1 MARKR
6 TGIVSAGTTLRTIG
20 EGRQATANPRA
31 WRCPAFVAL
40 SERGAIVRTRAQRL
54 LVCCSRFE
62 MPALSL
68 IAQKPSTLRC
78 GTRDILQRGEKALR
92 LSRLADIARASVQP
106 YARGFGGTIS
116 GRDNGTSHAD
126 ALLARVV
133 RIHHRD
139 APNPASWGEVAS
151 LRRADLDWL
160 LDWGIGQYCRLVH
173 HRLLSPVAW
182 VYAFNAGI
190 ILLDTGPCVLL
201 ARAVRAADQPLRS
214 HGTAGPRTPAPSYSP

>member
-173 HRLLSPVAW
+173 HRA
-182 VYAFNAGI
+182 AFSGGLGLRLQCWDNPARHRP
-190 ILLDTGPCVLL
+190 LCPAGPCRSGCGSAAAL
-201 ARAVRAADQPLRS
+201 ARDSRATDAGAVI
-214 HGTAGPRTPAPSYSP
+214 